1 MNGNDIIYP
10 SDVKAAREAAIART
24 PADKNGFSAM
34 RINFT
39 GVKTPKGGR
48 VTYYPWEINLA
59 DGRGWK
65 KMDKLYFM
73 NLKHVGK
80 VAELS
85 ERLKSQKQIMDIALL
100 FKGDYTYER
109 IKTVNGQKVK
119 VIEEYGKEK
128 EWLSRAFV
136 AHVKKH
142 QAKSELSPSAKI
154 NVNIKDTREV
164 KKDGKITYEKVIP
177 SNINV
182 SIPFNIID
190 SNDAMK
196 KEPKTKFKC
205 EILDVERKKASFD
218 PKKDWPFEPAKARYS
233 VKTDDGV
240 HEVVEDLDNSN
251 IHRFLRGGSECS
263 GFDNMGDVC
272 ISGMGIS
279 NPSKVQVLMVKQSQQ
294 QAVNP
299 SSISDDDWAAIGGG
313 ATPSVGSGSGS
324 GAVSSSVTVEVPMP
338 DGSMAEVSS
347 ATESVADDGGFG
359 DGFDTSAGTG
369 ETFDF

>member
-65 KMDKLYFM
+65 KLDNLYFM

-85 ERLKSQKQIMDIALL
+85 ERLKSQKSIMDIALL

-142 QAKSELSPSAKI
+142 QAKNELSPNAKI
-154 NVNIKDTREV
+154 NVNVKDTREV
-164 KKDGKITYEKVIP
+164 KDKNGKITFEKIVP

-182 SIPFNIID
+182 NVPFNIVD
-190 SNDAMK
+190 GNDAMK

-205 EILDVERKKASFD
+205 EILDVERKKTSFD

-233 VKTDDGV
+233 IKTDDGMV
-240 HEVVEDLDNSN
+240 EVAEDLDNSN
-251 IHRFLRGGSECS
+251 VHRFLRGGSECS

-279 NPSKVQVLMVKQSQQ
+279 NPSKVRVLMVKQSQQ
-294 QAVNP
+294 QAVSP

-313 ATPSVGSGSGS
+313 ATQSSNVGS
-324 GAVSSSVTVEVPMP
+324 VSSSTSVTVEVPMP
-338 DGSMAEVSS
+338 DGSVAEVSS
-347 ATESVADDGGFG
+347 ATETIADDGGFG
-359 DGFDTSAGTG
+359 DGFDTSAGVS
-369 ETFDF
+369 ETFEF